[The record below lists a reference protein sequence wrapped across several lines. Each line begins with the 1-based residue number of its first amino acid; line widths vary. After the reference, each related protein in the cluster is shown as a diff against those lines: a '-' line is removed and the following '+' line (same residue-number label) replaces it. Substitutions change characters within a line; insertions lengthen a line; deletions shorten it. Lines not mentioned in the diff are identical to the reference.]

1 MPRRV
6 VKKLNSIGRIGR
18 RGAMD
23 RFDPNAVD
31 GDDDGLV
38 QEQTRFE
45 RPASP
50 RISGSVSG
58 RQMTPEMVER
68 DKEIIRR
75 RNEGQQTQQIADDM
89 GITLPT
95 VNYALHR
102 GRKRGE
108 VTYADNTNEPK
119 PDRDAEIIKRF
130 IAGESQPSIARDL
143 GMSAATVGNVISRAR
158 KRGESIPFRERT
170 KKKPDIAPKEAE
182 PTFYESV
189 AKLNDEG
196 KSVAEIAQ
204 ELNVK
209 ARDVIQALVQNR
221 QTSEIEKRRRGIRG
235 AVGPGRKE
243 SMQKYVDNPRLDIDA
258 ETIAASIGFW
268 KGFYTKSKL
277 KTDDYGPKRYNYAN
291 HPQFSYDLQTGK
303 PVVIL
308 GSRTD
313 PPANIE
319 KIIKE
324 GKYLIRNTGTY
335 GLGANFAFDGDPVMG
350 ETYGENIGQDEWP
363 GTLARVN
370 RLIVKLNLR
379 NPIVVNLGM
388 SEGLE
393 DFAYTSEMYNNARYD
408 FKEETGPRET
418 RIANFREQTNEFIKQ
433 LGGEDKVRGLYKK
446 LLKIAEK
453 EVSSN
458 SSNDSDRAIE
468 RLNRYAKIV
477 EGGDIIDISHQ
488 DFNRLARAAGH
499 DAIVRLAIGHWDP
512 DSSHIIVL
520 DERSIKIVGKR
531 PAYSKETV
539 EGRTAELIQTMRDN
553 VNHPTRIYPARWQS
567 EYISRAIG
575 NIEEM
580 LLDKEAN
587 PDSWTEVDDN
597 SIIRQANIILMYH
610 GQAQAKIKLA
620 KENNIETSEDIDKIL
635 EEGLEIALAVRG
647 IKKRKG
653 KKLSGSIRRPEPE
666 VWEMPQ
672 EYLIPFDTGDYDNEL
687 EGGALYD
694 EMIGPKPRVNRPN
707 DRKPLTA
714 ESATQRRTAL
724 IAGGFVN
731 LDDEIQVRDGKF
743 VSQEAREA
751 IARDFADD
759 KLSMSEIA
767 KKYKVSPSWI
777 RKKFPEVSSAMSR
790 NRRRNDSIRQDF
802 LNGASLGFLSN
813 KYDISPTHLRQNI
826 LSDLLKERG
835 DGEDAQET
843 YRDNARRRINRRT
856 RKNSNKISKNKPNT
870 SDSVGPNKDTEANVP
885 TEPLVTPGGISGSMS
900 NENFNVGLKLK
911 TKTKISPLE
920 DGLFQVD
927 IDYGDLTIN
936 AEVDLD
942 NYSSYKDAYDRWI
955 DWDGNYGMR
964 VASAA
969 LMGENLPE
977 AWGYRGSDD
986 GTHHHD
992 VISTGV
998 MASGARESLP
1008 TVEKQVTDALITLHH
1023 INTGKETNIRPI
1035 YRGVSNVTAGNELL
1049 SLGNGSVITMPLSAF
1064 TADRKV
1070 ANMYATGMGKT
1081 NDGLILEVLPGARVG
1096 DAAGD
1101 QYLHRFDLID
1111 DKGNVEGSAV
1121 DVTESITQGKF
1132 KFVGMSTILVPNQS
1146 GGNDSVKKITL
1157 EQIETFNPIKGSYE
1171 KNSGK
1176 LAGSMSSKRDQFLA
1190 RVGEVR
1196 PITQGLVPGDV
1207 QSLQARAVEMYVQRS
1222 PILIKRLSDI
1232 EKNNSWQYAT
1242 DAINPDGSRM
1252 SKEQYIAFKTN
1263 EIRQMGQ
1270 QYASNRLNKQDP
1282 DTRPR
1287 HIEQLQ
1293 HNVDLMFAASPE
1305 LQMLCEQYGYPLYAI
1320 FNAQEVRDKDGKNVW
1335 KPNTEAHENNMAGL
1349 ANGVTL
1355 WGLGIS
1361 AIYPYSDDAFI
1372 PEGMPFGQAIQDPR
1386 RLLNGHWGIRPE
1398 SYGTG
1403 VDTDPMSLH
1412 RLLIEQHMNQYEKL
1426 GRRPDITDVNT
1437 PLGTLRHETSHNI
1450 HSGAVAR
1457 ALLDVLEN
1465 PSIENREKY
1474 ALLTLLFKPNWQSAF
1489 AASAGNSKQVQMM
1502 YDQAV
1507 SDYAASSPPEWFAE
1521 TLSAALSPSEK
1532 TRSLLNFN
1540 HRGILAIAL
1549 PELREYLIEGDWP

>member
-18 RGAMD
+18 SGAMD
-23 RFDPNAVD
+23 RFDPNAID

-75 RNEGQQTQQIADDM
+75 RNEGQQTQRIADDM
-89 GITLPT
+89 GITLQT

-143 GMSAATVGNVISRAR
+143 GMPAATVGNVISRAR

-243 SMQKYVDNPRLDIDA
+243 SMQKYVDKPSLDIDA
-258 ETIAASIGFW
+258 ETIAESIGFW
-268 KGFYTKSKL
+268 GGWNLTEDLKSRP
-277 KTDDYGPKRYNYAN
+277 YYNYTN

-303 PVVIL
+303 PVRIL
-308 GSRTD
+308 GSRAD
-313 PPANIE
+313 SPDIID
-319 KIIKE
+319 KIVKE
-324 GKYLIRNTGTY
+324 GKYVIPPYEGSY
-335 GLGANFAFDGDPVMG
+335 GRGGNFAFDGDPLMG
-350 ETYGENIGQDEWP
+350 EVYSESIGEAEYP
-363 GTLARVN
+363 GSLERTN
-370 RLIVKLNLR
+370 RLITRIDLR
-379 NPIVVNLGM
+379 NPIVVNVGVADID
-388 SEGLE
+388 EN
-393 DFAYTSEMYNNARYD
+393 TRINEMNWN
-408 FKEETGPRET
+408 GPREK
-418 RIANFREQTNEFIKQ
+418 RIATRQEAKDEYIKQ
-433 LGGEDKVRGLYKK
+433 LGGEKKVRALYKR
-446 LLKIAEK
+446 LLDIERNKPEESKDYGFSVEEI
-453 EVSSN
+453 SN
-458 SSNDSDRAIE
+458 ADESRED
-468 RLNRYAKIV
+468 RLNRYQKIV
-477 EGGDIIDISHQ
+477 DGGEILKITPKE
-488 DFNRLARAAGH
+488 FNRLARIAGH
-499 DAIVRLAIGHWDP
+499 DGIVRLAIGHYESDT
-512 DSSHIIVL
+512 SHIIVL
-520 DERSIKIVGKR
+520 DERRIKVIGKR
-531 PAYSKETV
+531 PAYSKETIKNRELQLV
-539 EGRTAELIQTMRDN
+539 EKMRMLINGPRPIHPGFHMAEFIN
-553 VNHPTRIYPARWQS
+553 
-567 EYISRAIG
+567 RAIG
-575 NIEEM
+575 QIEEM
-580 LLDKEAN
+580 LEDKETN
-587 PDSWTEVDDN
+587 PDSWTELDDK
-597 SIIRQANIILMYH
+597 SIIRQANIILMYY
-610 GQAQAKIKLA
+610 GEAQAKIKFA
-620 KENNIETSEDIDKIL
+620 KENGIETTDKIKNTL
-635 EEGLEIALAVRG
+635 EEGLQIALATKGLKR
-647 IKKRKG
+647 RKG
-653 KKLSGSIRRPEPE
+653 NKLSGSIRRPEPE

-672 EYLIPFDTGDYDNEL
+672 EDLIPFDVGDYDNEL

-694 EMIGPKPRVNRPN
+694 EMIGPKPRVSRPN
-707 DRKPLTA
+707 DRNPLTA

-759 KLSMSEIA
+759 KLSMAEIA

-802 LNGASLGFLSN
+802 LNGASVRFLSN
-813 KYDISPTHLRQNI
+813 KYDISQTHIRSNI

-843 YRDNARRRINRRT
+843 YRDNTRRRINRRT
-856 RKNSNKISKNKPNT
+856 RKNSNKISKNKPST
-870 SDSVGPNKDTEANVP
+870 PGSVGPNKDTEANVP

-1372 PEGMPFGQAIQDPR
+1372 PEGMPLGQAIQDPR